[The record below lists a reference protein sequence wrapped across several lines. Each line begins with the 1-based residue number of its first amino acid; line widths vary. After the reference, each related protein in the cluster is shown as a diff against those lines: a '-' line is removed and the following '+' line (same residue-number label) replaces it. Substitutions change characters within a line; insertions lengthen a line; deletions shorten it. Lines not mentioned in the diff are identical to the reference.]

1 MPMKVEA
8 AIVTQKRPE
17 AAYNTDSVNVNGKVM
32 PREVIKNGYKGSGVL
47 GSSVYFALTSSAVEG
62 FADAT
67 VTAFN
72 QRAELFS
79 RSRDSMSVFSGFF
92 EDCRGALIGM
102 KRSADELV
110 SAGFY
115 ATGRK
120 AVLAFNGNAKIY
132 LQRLGILTPVNGE
145 KVIDTTADFRGAVF
159 NDACVGDIFILLS
172 PGAAEVLTDKD
183 IEDILKISDGSV
195 KKVVNY
201 ILKAALS
208 KNSDKAVSAIVIKVL
223 ETALDEEIVTPAFVP
238 DFSEEEKASEEAVTE
253 SADVASVTEEVPAE
267 GDDIAA
273 VFSKNAH
280 EMFEDVNSGE
290 ETEPVDAEEAA
301 DEEITASEVEALYVE
316 AISTPDEEPDASDE
330 EIAEDAEKLS
340 EEADALI
347 AAAEVAEKSAAD
359 KKKTLLLF
367 LGGVLIA
374 FALAALVAF
383 VIVPA
388 FSGEEEGTTEE
399 ETTIEETT
407 DEQTTEEESSEAE
420 TTEEET
426 TEKAEEKTTKK
437 EETTTKRRPAVVST
451 TAASATA
458 PAVTT
463 TKPQE
468 TTREETTSEQ
478 EATTAEETTEAEEAT
493 TAEQEATTAAQETT
507 ESEATTEEETEA
519 EETSTKAV
527 PDEEESSSDEA
538 ASAEEAVSDNGTE
551 EETQAQ

>member
-79 RSRDSMSVFSGFF
+79 RSRDSLSVFSGFF
-92 EDCRGALIGM
+92 EDCRGALINM

-120 AVLAFNGNAKIY
+120 SVLAFNGNAKIY
-132 LQRLGILTPVNGE
+132 LQRLGVLTPVNGE

-159 NDACVGDIFILLS
+159 NDTCVSDTFILLS

-195 KKVVNY
+195 KKVANY

-223 ETALDEEIVTPAFVP
+223 ETALDEEIITSAFVP
-238 DFSEEEKASEEAVTE
+238 DFAEEEKATVEEEAEAAEVTSMPE
-253 SADVASVTEEVPAE
+253 EEVAAS
-267 GDDIAA
+267 DDIAA
-273 VFSKNAH
+273 VFSKNVH
-280 EMFEDVNSGE
+280 EMFDDGNADE
-290 ETEPVDAEEAA
+290 ETETFEEAA
-301 DEEITASEVEALYVE
+301 EEEITASEEAALYVE
-316 AISTPDEEPDASDE
+316 AMNAPDEEPDASEE
-330 EIAEDAEKLS
+330 EIGEDVEKLS
-340 EEADALI
+340 EEAEAVI
-347 AAAEVAEKSAAD
+347 AAAEDAEKSAAD

-399 ETTIEETT
+399 ETSVEETS
-407 DEQTTEEESSEAE
+407 DEQTTEEGSAEAE

-437 EETTTKRRPAVVST
+437 EESTTKRRPAAVST

-468 TTREETTSEQ
+468 TTTEEEATSEQ

-493 TAEQEATTAAQETT
+493 TAEEEGTTEAQETT
-507 ESEATTEEETEA
+507 EAEATTEAENEA
-519 EETSTKAV
+519 EETSTEAV
-527 PDEEESSSDEA
+527 AEEEEPSSDEVT
-538 ASAEEAVSDNGTE
+538 SAEEAASDNGAE
-551 EETQAQ
+551 EETQAH